1 MGIFGKLKESLAKVG
16 GGMLAGV
23 FAGPERIDEDFYEEL
38 EEALIVADVGMET
51 TEILLARLRQAV
63 KEQELHTRSEARQ
76 AMVEIL
82 AKAMEP
88 KTPFAGEAGPAVLL
102 IVGVNGVGKTT
113 SLGKLAHLYKSKGR
127 NPLLAAGDTFRAAA
141 AEQLS
146 IWAER
151 ADTPIV
157 KQGEGADPAAVVY
170 DAICSYKAKGRDL
183 LLVDTAGRL
192 HNKKNLMEELRKIYR
207 IIEREYPEAYLE
219 TLVVLDGT
227 TGQNALAQA
236 RQFNEV
242 ANVTGIILTK
252 LDGTAKGGIAV
263 AIESEL
269 DIPVKYIGVGE
280 TIDDLQKF
288 DSDEFVNALFNME
301 TGREEA

>member
-23 FAGPERIDEDFYEEL
+23 FAGSERIDEDFFEEL

-51 TEILLARLRQAV
+51 TQALLEQLRQAV
-63 KEQELHTRSEARQ
+63 KEQGLHTRGEARQ
-76 AMVEIL
+76 ALVEIL

-88 KTPFAGEAGPAVLL
+88 QTPLAGEAGPAVLL

-113 SLGKLAHLYKSKGR
+113 SLGKLAHLYKSQGR

-151 ADTPIV
+151 ADIPIV

-192 HNKKNLMEELRKIYR
+192 HNKKNLMEELAKIR
-207 IIEREYPEAYLE
+207 RVISRELPEVPCESL
-219 TLVVLDGT
+219 LVLDAT
-227 TGQNALAQA
+227 TGQNAIAQA
-236 RQFNEV
+236 KAFTQ
-242 ANVTGIILTK
+242 AAGLTGVILTK
-252 LDGTAKGGIAV
+252 LDGTAKGGVALAV
-263 AIESEL
+263 QSVLEV
-269 DIPVKYIGVGE
+269 PVRFIGVGE
-280 TIDDLQKF
+280 GMEDLLPF
-288 DSDEFVNALFNME
+288 DPTEFAKALLE
-301 TGREEA
+301 Q

>member
-1 MGIFGKLKESLAKVG
+1 MGIFRKLKESLAKVG

-88 KTPFAGEAGPAVLL
+88 KSPFAGEAGPAVLL

-192 HNKKNLMEELRKIYR
+192 HNKKNLMEELAKIR
-207 IIEREYPEAYLE
+207 RVINRELPDVPCESL
-219 TLVVLDGT
+219 LVLDAT
-227 TGQNALAQA
+227 TGQNAIAQA
-236 RQFNEV
+236 KAFTQ
-242 ANVTGIILTK
+242 AAGLTGVILTK
-252 LDGTAKGGIAV
+252 LDGTAKGGVALAV
-263 AIESEL
+263 QGVLEV
-269 DIPVKYIGVGE
+269 PVRFIGVGE
-280 TIDDLQKF
+280 GMEDLLPF
-288 DSDEFVNALFNME
+288 DPMDFARALLE
-301 TGREEA
+301 Q